1 MADIFGK
8 NIKAAPGPIGRAETY
23 EVYVGVPGTSGSS
36 FVGLTQGIQNSY
48 NQPLQRVYELGSF
61 NTYMVSGRPIGTLSI
76 TRLVGLAVGAD
87 NPTLLTLLSDAFLQ
101 VDGSGGGTMTF
112 KERTTGQEWVCSGC
126 YVTQESSGV
135 DANGILVS
143 EQVAI
148 EYQSLKM
155 SGVGE
160 EDPGEPSDKP
170 NDANRQEGPSLAEQ
184 VLSFLNTVPD
194 IGI

>member
-1 MADIFGK
+1 VADIFGK
-8 NIKAAPGPIGRAETY
+8 NIRIAPGPLGRAETY
-23 EVYVGVPGTSGSS
+23 EVYVGTAGSSSSS
-36 FVGLTQGIQNSY
+36 FVGLSQGIQNSY

-76 TRLVGLAVGAD
+76 TRLVGKAVGPLGVG
-87 NPTLLTLLSDAFLQ
+87 NPTLLSLLSAPFLQ

-155 SGVGE
+155 SGVGGADVGIPVE
-160 EDPGEPSDKP
+160 NP
-170 NDANRQEGPSLAEQ
+170 NDANREEGQELGGTA
-184 VLSFLNTVPD
+184 
-194 IGI
+194 